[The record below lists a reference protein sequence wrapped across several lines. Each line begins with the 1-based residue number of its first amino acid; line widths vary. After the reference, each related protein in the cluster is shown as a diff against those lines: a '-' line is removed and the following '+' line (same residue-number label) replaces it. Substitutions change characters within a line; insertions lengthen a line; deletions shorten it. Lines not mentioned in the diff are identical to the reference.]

1 MSNLFNLSKKRIVTA
16 LALFIGSVSA
26 QAEVFDYDPIN
37 PNPFNDF
44 STPISAVDKFAMP
57 ITDPN

>member
-26 QAEVFDYDPIN
+26 QAEVFDYDQIN